1 MATEALKELTG
12 MQSYPVDL
20 KPYEQNLIKASE
32 AKGEI
37 SGLQAGMEAERALAK
52 QQTLTKVGE
61 EFAQKVKDAPQ
72 RKQLEDVSTQM
83 GTPFIPTQDNAQS
96 LGSIFALVN
105 VAGFALGAGGKRNS
119 IGAMSAMNGMLKGY
133 QQGRQDLYKKE
144 KDIFDINMKQLK
156 NRYDMLDKQLRD
168 AIETYKT
175 DKQAGIQAAEL
186 AYAEA
191 GADFMKQHLQKF
203 GLAKN
208 YDTFKD
214 TYQILNRAEIERAR
228 EEDRATAQRAREQQA
243 RETLQF
249 RKDQAAKDLQL
260 RREMLALR
268 REGLEST
275 RQKREERDAKLSP
288 VERKEVRGF
297 ENLQDEISLLK
308 QTFKPEYANFKAD
321 VVGDVAAKFK
331 ARFEDN
337 PEMAEWW
344 RRYENVA
351 LPERHSMFGATLTGP
366 ERESWRKASI
376 GPGSSDKEV
385 ASWIADKERV
395 LKMKLDRYDRT
406 AGSSGGAGQTPTPSF
421 NSVEEAERAK
431 LPKGT
436 KIIVNGR
443 NAVVE

>member
-1 MATEALKELTG
+1 MAEDAIKELAG
-12 MQSYPVDL
+12 MQKYPIQM
-20 KPYEQNLIKASE
+20 KPYEENLIRASE
-32 AKGEI
+32 AKGELA
-37 SGLQAGMEAERALAK
+37 GLQAGMEAERSVKKQKALSA
-52 QQTLTKVGE
+52 TGE
-61 EFAQKVKDAPQ
+61 EFAQKVREAPQ
-72 RKQLEDVSTQM
+72 RKELEEVSTQM
-83 GTPFIPTQDNAQS
+83 GTPFIPTQENAQN

-105 VAGFALGAGGKRNS
+105 IAGFALGSGGKRNS

-144 KDIFDINMKQLK
+144 KDVFDINMKQLK
-156 NRYDMLDKQLRD
+156 SRYDMLDKQLKD

-191 GADFMKQHLQKF
+191 GADFMKRHLEKF

-214 TYQILNRAEIERAR
+214 TFQILNRAETERIR
-228 EEDRATAQRAREQQA
+228 EEQRAEAQRAREQQA

-249 RKDQAAKDLQL
+249 RKDQAAKDLML

-268 REGLEST
+268 REGIEST

-297 ENLQDEISLLK
+297 ENLQDEITLLK

-321 VVGDVAAKFK
+321 VVGDVASKFK

-351 LPERHSMFGATLTGP
+351 LPERHSLFGATLTGG
-366 ERESWRKASI
+366 ERDSWRKASI

-385 ASWIADKERV
+385 ASWITDKERV

-406 AGSSGGAGQTPTPSF
+406 TGSAGGAGQTPTPSF
-421 NSVEEAERAK
+421 NSIEEAEKAN

-443 NAVVE
+443 KAEVM